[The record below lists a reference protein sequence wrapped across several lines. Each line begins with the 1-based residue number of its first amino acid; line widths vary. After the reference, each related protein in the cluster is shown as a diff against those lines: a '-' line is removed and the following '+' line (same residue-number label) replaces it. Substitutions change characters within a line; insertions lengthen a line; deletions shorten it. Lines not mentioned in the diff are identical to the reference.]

1 MPLER
6 CAWPSTDPLMIEY
19 HDREWG
25 APVHADRTLFEFLVL
40 ESAQAGLSWR
50 TILHRRD
57 GYRKAFAGFDPV
69 AVARF
74 EEAEISRCL
83 ADPGIIRN
91 RLKVRATVGNAQA
104 FLKIQTEFGSFDR
117 YIWGFTEGKP
127 IVNHWTELG
136 QIPARTPLSDALS
149 KDMIKRGFKFM
160 GSTIVYAHMQA
171 TGMVIDHTVNCFRHK
186 ELAGMA

>member
-1 MPLER
+1 MPER

-25 APVHADRTLFEFLVL
+25 VPVHDDSLLFEFLVL

-50 TILHRRD
+50 TILHRRE
-57 GYRKAFAGFDPV
+57 GYRKAFAGFDPE

-74 EEAEISRCL
+74 DEADIARCL
-83 ADPGIIRN
+83 SDPGIIRN

-117 YIWGFTEGKP
+117 YIWGFVEGKP
-127 IVNHWTELG
+127 LINHWTELG
-136 QIPARTPLSDALS
+136 QIPPRTPLSDTIS

-171 TGMVIDHTVNCFRHK
+171 TGMVIDHTVNCYRHR
-186 ELAGMA
+186 ELCEKAL